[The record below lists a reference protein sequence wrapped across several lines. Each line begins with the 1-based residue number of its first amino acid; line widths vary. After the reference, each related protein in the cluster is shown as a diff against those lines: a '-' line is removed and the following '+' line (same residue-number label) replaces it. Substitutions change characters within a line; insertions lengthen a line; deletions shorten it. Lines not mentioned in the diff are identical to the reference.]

1 MRYLILGLLCLMAG
15 IAYIQRAAISVPAEL
30 IATDLKIEHFERS
43 MGWVQ
48 SAWYL
53 GYALLQIP
61 AGRMADLYGS
71 RRTLALLCSIWSTL
85 ALLTG
90 FSTGWYSL
98 MLFWFLMGAAQAGA
112 FPCAAAAISQTF
124 PESQRARAS
133 GILAAGM
140 AVGGAVAPML
150 AGRTLNLLQPAAATW
165 QLYSWQILLFLFS
178 LPGFLWTGLFL
189 ITVPNS
195 ALPVTAQKEKTSRLS
210 HMLPLIL
217 KSTPL
222 ALLCT
227 QQFLRAAG
235 MVFFLTW
242 FPVFLQKTRGI
253 EIKLSA
259 DLTSLAGIGG
269 VLGSLTG
276 GIASDWLLKTT
287 GNRRLSRQGI
297 AVVGMSLCSILIVSS
312 AFVHNLHLSITL
324 VAAGAFCATFGGVSG
339 YTVAIEFGGSQV
351 ATVFSLMNM
360 CGNFGAMLFP
370 ITSGWMVE
378 RFRNWELMLFF
389 FAAIMAIDAI
399 CWAFLNPQRPLFS
412 DSDSDFG
419 KRHDVA

>member
-1 MRYLILGLLCLMAG
+1 MRYRILGLLCLMAG
-15 IAYIQRAAISVPAEL
+15 IAYIQRAAISVPAAL
-30 IATDLKIEHFERS
+30 IAANLKITSFEQS

-71 RRTLALLCSIWSTL
+71 RRTLVLLCSLWSALT
-85 ALLTG
+85 LLTG

-98 MLFWFLMGAAQAGA
+98 MFFWFLMGAFQAGA
-112 FPCAAAAISQTF
+112 FPSAASAISQTF
-124 PESQRARAS
+124 RESERARAS

-140 AVGGAVAPML
+140 AIGGAVAPL
-150 AGRTLNLLQPAAATW
+150 FAGRSLSLLEPLASSLKLYPW
-165 QLYSWQILLFLFS
+165 QLLLFLFS
-178 LPGFLWTGLFL
+178 LPGFLWSGLFL
-189 ITVPNS
+189 MAVPPS
-195 ALPVTAQKEKTSRLS
+195 TLPVINQCRKSSSLKQ
-210 HMLPLIL
+210 MLPLIL
-217 KSTPL
+217 SSTPL
-222 ALLCT
+222 ALLCA

-253 EIKLSA
+253 DIKQSA

-276 GIASDWLLKTT
+276 GIVSDWLLKKT

-297 AVVGMSLCSILIVSS
+297 AVVGMAMCSALIVAS
-312 AFVHNLHLSITL
+312 AFVSNVHISIAL
-324 VAAGAFCATFGGVSG
+324 ISMGAFCATFGGVSG

-370 ITSGWMVE
+370 ITAAWMVT
-378 RFRNWELMLFF
+378 RFGNWNLMLYF
-389 FAAIMAIDAI
+389 FAGIMAVDAI
-399 CWAFLNPQRPLFS
+399 CWAFLNPRKPLFS
-412 DSDSDFG
+412 ESEI
-419 KRHDVA
+419 KRPQ

>member
-1 MRYLILGLLCLMAG
+1 
-15 IAYIQRAAISVPAEL
+15 
-30 IATDLKIEHFERS
+30 
-43 MGWVQ
+43 
-48 SAWYL
+48 
-53 GYALLQIP
+53 
-61 AGRMADLYGS
+61 
-71 RRTLALLCSIWSTL
+71 
-85 ALLTG
+85 
-90 FSTGWYSL
+90 
-98 MLFWFLMGAAQAGA
+98 
-112 FPCAAAAISQTF
+112 
-124 PESQRARAS
+124 
-133 GILAAGM
+133 
-140 AVGGAVAPML
+140 
-150 AGRTLNLLQPAAATW
+150 
-165 QLYSWQILLFLFS
+165 
-178 LPGFLWTGLFL
+178 
-189 ITVPNS
+189 
-195 ALPVTAQKEKTSRLS
+195 
-210 HMLPLIL
+210 MLPLIL

-253 EIKLSA
+253 EIKQSA

-297 AVVGMSLCSILIVSS
+297 AVVGMSLCSLLIVCS
-312 AFVHNLHLSITL
+312 AFVDNIYLSITL

-370 ITSGWMVE
+370 VTSGWMVE

-389 FAAIMAIDAI
+389 FAAIMAIDAV

-412 DSDSDFG
+412 DSDIG
-419 KRHDVA
+419 KHHDVA